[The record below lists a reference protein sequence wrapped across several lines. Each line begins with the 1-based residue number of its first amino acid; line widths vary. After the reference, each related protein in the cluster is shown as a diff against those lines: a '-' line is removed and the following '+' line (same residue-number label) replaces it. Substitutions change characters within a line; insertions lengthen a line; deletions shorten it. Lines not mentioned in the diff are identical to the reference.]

1 MIAAR
6 RAFLVSVQAA
16 QRTKPLRF
24 PEGAKIAL
32 REPIVP
38 THHNFDVSPDHP
50 LWAFFREGNSTEKVL
65 RDKDDLSSDS
75 RAWTVAELRLKS
87 FDDLHKLWYL
97 NLRERNILSTEG
109 EVAKEMYNG
118 DISQYAK
125 LDDNHLLTQKRIKVV
140 LLERQLA
147 FERAQLL
154 PQDEYLAEFK
164 ERYVGADD
172 SQIAQ
177 MNEKLVRLQ
186 YAMFG
191 IEPDLAEYDLAED
204 INVKF
209 VQGLSYVADL
219 KLSRYL
225 QQHPEALLLP
235 LNGPMEELPFLV
247 RDTEV
252 AVSEVQALREAGQSR
267 KLDNI
272 EVFDFLRNAIEAVR
286 SERPE
291 TEEVEEN

>member
-1 MIAAR
+1 MIGAR
-6 RAFLVSVQAA
+6 RAFLVSVKVA
-16 QRTKPLRF
+16 QRSKPLRF
-24 PEGAKIAL
+24 AEGAKIQL

-38 THHNFDVSPDHP
+38 THKNFDVSPDHP
-50 LWAFFREGNSTEKVL
+50 LWAFFRDGNKTENVL
-65 RDKDDLSSDS
+65 REKDELASDS

-97 NLRERNILSTEG
+97 NLRERNVLSTEG
-109 EVAKEMYNG
+109 DVATEIYNG
-118 DISQYAK
+118 DISQYVK

-147 FERAQLL
+147 YERAQLL

-164 ERYVGADD
+164 DRYVSADD
-172 SQIAQ
+172 SQIAE

-204 INVKF
+204 INIKF

-225 QQHPEALLLP
+225 QQNPDALALP
-235 LNGPMEELPFLV
+235 LNGVMEELPFLV

-252 AVSEVQALREAGQSR
+252 AVSEVQALRESGESR

-272 EVFDFLRNAIEAVR
+272 EVFGFLRSAIEAVR
-286 SERPE
+286 SEMP
-291 TEEVEEN
+291 EVEEEAGN